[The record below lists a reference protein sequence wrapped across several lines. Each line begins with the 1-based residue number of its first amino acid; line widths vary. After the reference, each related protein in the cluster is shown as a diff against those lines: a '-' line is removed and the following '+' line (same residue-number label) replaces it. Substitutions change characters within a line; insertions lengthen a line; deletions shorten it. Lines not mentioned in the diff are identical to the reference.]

1 VTTPQTVSFYLGAIK
16 QDTFVGT
23 TSTGKWLKTY
33 AVCIDN
39 KKINAVAWDNKGKEH
54 VYHSK
59 KKYNNINNFITV
71 IYPDDFAGAPN
82 VTASAFCQI
91 HLFNSSKSYVTLYVK
106 HATADEKITILSPYQ
121 SQVFTTHCFNEEYL
135 IAKLMHQ
142 NRRGQWVE
150 GQRYKTL
157 KQYTVV
163 NALPFVTFPD
173 NFRETLNYSWD

>member
-1 VTTPQTVSFYLGAIK
+1 MLDASLRWHDSLKHGYDFLSHERRLVSRIIK
-16 QDTFVGT
+16 YSF
-23 TSTGKWLKTY
+23 
-33 AVCIDN
+33 
-39 KKINAVAWDNKGKEH
+39 
-54 VYHSK
+54 
-59 KKYNNINNFITV
+59 
-71 IYPDDFAGAPN
+71 
-82 VTASAFCQI
+82 